1 MIIDRLSLGA
11 AALRSEGFD
20 KCPDFNA
27 GFADADRALSIQ
39 FGQGGFKTLSSLN
52 LMAPDEV
59 TYRAWTDGLE
69 QYTRDF
75 APDAYAAHAE
85 LKRWLE
91 RGFGSVTAGKGGDDL
106 AGFGEAAPPRVT
118 VKEFRAWLQKA
129 NMKRTLTWKRAP
141 RLGLGLGLGA
151 GSFLESVSLGDT
163 RALVAAACATKAT
176 ELPSL
181 LSSRT
186 PMPWGRVVREDK
198 QTKSNS
204 PPLTVIGGVG
214 VARYDARGQEPVQ
227 QRGQGQGGHHQQGR
241 PLRPVRGILGRARV
255 LACTRPAYFPHVCST
270 QTVRAL
276 TRHRRVTTRVTT
288 RATTRACK
296 VPRARRRHAKKKS
309 GGRTKRVSV
318 RVTFLTIVIVVNP
331 STRTPH
337 GAYVRVGGWVNV
349 IELTAA
355 QRLSNGLSCLDPVVT
370 SSFTKYASDSTKTR
384 MTPKSMVAF
393 FKKEQGET
401 LTTAQAQSI
410 IARYHRGM

>member
-141 RLGLGLGLGA
+141 RLGLGLGLGLGA

-176 ELPSL
+176 ELASL
-181 LSSRT
+181 LSTRT

-255 LACTRPAYFPHVCST
+255 LACSRAHGQRTFHTFAVHKRC
-270 QTVRAL
+270 VRS
-276 TRHRRVTTRVTT
+276 RVT
-288 RATTRACK
+288 
-296 VPRARRRHAKKKS
+296 
-309 GGRTKRVSV
+309 
-318 RVTFLTIVIVVNP
+318 VV
-331 STRTPH
+331 
-337 GAYVRVGGWVNV
+337 
-349 IELTAA
+349 
-355 QRLSNGLSCLDPVVT
+355 
-370 SSFTKYASDSTKTR
+370 
-384 MTPKSMVAF
+384 
-393 FKKEQGET
+393 
-401 LTTAQAQSI
+401 
-410 IARYHRGM
+410 